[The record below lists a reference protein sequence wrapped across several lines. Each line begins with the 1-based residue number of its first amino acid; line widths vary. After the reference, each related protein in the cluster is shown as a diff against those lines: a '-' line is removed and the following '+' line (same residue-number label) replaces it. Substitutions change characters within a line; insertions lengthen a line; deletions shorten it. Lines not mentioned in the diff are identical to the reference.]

1 MNIQLSDHFS
11 YGRLLRFTLPSI
23 VMMIF
28 TSIYGVVDGLFVS
41 NFVGKTPFAAVNL
54 IMPFLMMLG
63 ALGFMFGTGGC
74 ALIAYLLGE
83 GKKDKANQTFSMLIA
98 ITVMLG
104 IALAVLGIVFIR
116 PVARMLGAEG
126 ELLELCVLYGRVN
139 LLALPLFMLQ
149 YEFQTILVAAEKPN
163 MGLSVTVASGITN
176 MILDALLIAVFHW
189 GIVGAALATAISQA
203 VGGAVP
209 LIYFAKEN
217 DSLLRLVKPSFDGR
231 ALIKTCTNGLSE
243 LMTNVSM
250 SLVSML
256 YNLQLI
262 RYAGEDGIAAYGVI
276 MYVNFIF
283 LSAFIGFANGSA
295 PVVSFHYGAG
305 DREEL
310 SSLRKKSIHIIMIL
324 SLCMFF
330 GAEILSE
337 ALSGIFVGYDA
348 ELMAL
353 TVRAFRIYSLS
364 FVFSGIAIYGSA
376 FFTALNNG
384 MISALISF
392 LRTLLFQTVAVLLLP
407 VWMGID
413 GIWWSIVVSE
423 AAAVLVT
430 AGLMAAKK
438 KEYGY

>member
-217 DSLLRLVKPSFDGR
+217 DSLLRLVKPRFDGR

-392 LRTLLFQTVAVLLLP
+392 LRTLLFQTVSVLLLP

>member
-276 MYVNFIF
+276 MYANFIF